1 MAQKHCYRVI
11 FRNQDKLY
19 ELYAREIEPSHLLA
33 FVEVAGLIFGEQR
46 ELVVDPTEEQ
56 LRSEFEGVDRIYLP
70 AHAIIRIDRVEKE
83 GHGKIT
89 TTGEGG
95 TVTPFPV
102 FTGSGPGKG

>member
-19 ELYAREIEPSHLLA
+19 ELYAREIQSSNLLA
-33 FVEVAGLIFGEQR
+33 FVEVSGLIFGEQR

-89 TTGEGG
+89 SSGEKG
-95 TVTPFPV
+95 TIMPFPV
-102 FTGSGPGKG
+102 YTGSGPEKG